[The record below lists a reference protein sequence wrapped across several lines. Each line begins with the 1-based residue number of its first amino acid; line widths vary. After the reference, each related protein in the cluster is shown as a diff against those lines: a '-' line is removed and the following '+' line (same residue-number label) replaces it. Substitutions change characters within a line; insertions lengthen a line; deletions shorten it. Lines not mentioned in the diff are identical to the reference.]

1 MRVSG
6 SPCGREPWAREPV
19 DEDDGVCLTPIK
31 CSGRGWC
38 PSAACTPSRDGRWQP
53 HHDGSACHPGAP
65 QGGRLTALYLAR
77 PTRTRACTHWPS
89 HACSP
94 ALHGGQ
100 PPPVHAS
107 PRPPTAVPLALM
119 GAARPQAHSWM
130 WPLCPGSLS
139 VPGRGPQTATPA
151 AWPASRGKSQR
162 PAPMHTGSPAPPSGP
177 TSRPQAP
184 QDHSPQLLSWG
195 VGRGPAPPPSSA
207 CSIRGERASLGR
219 PRREVWVVGWG
230 RGRVPWHPASHHWD
244 QKSRFQAPRGDWLW
258 GACWAEDTGGHALS
272 GSTEGDFARERWR
285 RNVNPCEANSEASS
299 RTP

>member
-1 MRVSG
+1 M
-6 SPCGREPWAREPV
+6 PPWGP
-19 DEDDGVCLTPIK
+19 
-31 CSGRGWC
+31 SGRPPHC
-38 PSAACTPSRDGRWQP
+38 PVPCQAHAHTRM
-53 HHDGSACHPGAP
+53 HT
-65 QGGRLTALYLAR
+65 LALM
-77 PTRTRACTHWPS
+77 CTHWPS
-89 HACSP
+89 RARSP

-162 PAPMHTGSPAPPSGP
+162 PAPMHTGSPAPRSGP

-195 VGRGPAPPPSSA
+195 AGRGPAPPPSSA
-207 CSIRGERASLGR
+207 CFIRGERASLGR

-230 RGRVPWHPASHHWD
+230 RGRVPWHPASRHWD
-244 QKSRFQAPRGDWLW
+244 QKSRFLIRPRGET
-258 GACWAEDTGGHALS
+258 GCGGSAGQKIRGDTPFLAAQKVTLRGKDG
-272 GSTEGDFARERWR
+272 EEM
-285 RNVNPCEANSEASS
+285 
-299 RTP
+299 